1 MRNDRRPFVTVT
13 KHSSAN
19 LCEVPMVI
27 NPECPASAS
36 FVEDLVDVRG
46 VDKTFARKGA
56 RTEAL
61 RGVDLAVRR
70 GEFVSL
76 LGPSGCGKSTLIRL
90 IGGLLDADRGT
101 VRVAGEA
108 PTMARA
114 AKQFALVPQTPALLP
129 WLNVRQNVGFLTRLN
144 RGAEGHRTPDAGEVD
159 GLLASVG
166 LERFTEAYPHE
177 LSGGMQQR
185 VSLVRAFALG
195 APIALMDEPFAALDE
210 ISRAQMRYLLL
221 DLWDRTRSTV
231 LFVTHSIPEAVI
243 LSDRVVVMA
252 ARPGRISGV
261 EQIRLDRPRND
272 AMEDSPAFHEHV
284 SHLRHMLRES
294 HAA

>member
-1 MRNDRRPFVTVT
+1 MSLVIVA
-13 KHSSAN
+13 KHWSAN
-19 LCEVPMVI
+19 LCEVTMVH
-27 NPECPASAS
+27 NPQSRASAS
-36 FVEDLVDVRG
+36 SSEDVVEVRG
-46 VDKTFARKGA
+46 VDKTFVRRGA

-61 RGVDLAVRR
+61 RGVDLTVRR

-90 IGGLLDADRGT
+90 IGGLLECDRGT
-101 VRVAGEA
+101 VQVAGA
-108 PTMARA
+108 QPMLARS
-114 AKQFALVPQTPALLP
+114 AKQFAFVPQTPALLP
-129 WLNVRQNVGFLTRLN
+129 WLNVRQNVGFLTQLN

-159 GLLASVG
+159 GLLAAVG

-221 DLWDRTRSTV
+221 ELWDRTRSTV

-252 ARPGRISGV
+252 ARPGRICGV
-261 EQIRLDRPRND
+261 EDITLGRPRND
-272 AMEDSPAFHEHV
+272 GMEDSAAFHEHV
-284 SHLRHMLRES
+284 AHLRHMLRES